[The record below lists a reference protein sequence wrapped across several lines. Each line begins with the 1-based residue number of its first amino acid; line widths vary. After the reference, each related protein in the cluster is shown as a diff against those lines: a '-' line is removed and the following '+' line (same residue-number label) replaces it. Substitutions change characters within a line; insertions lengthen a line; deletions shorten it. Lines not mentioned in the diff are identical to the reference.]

1 MNLSESSLPLVSI
14 AIPTYNRA
22 DSYLPQALESALNQT
37 YPNLEV
43 IVSDNC
49 STDRTK
55 AFVTGIAD
63 PRLRYFRH
71 DSNIGATG
79 NFNFCAEQAKGKY
92 ILLLHDDD
100 MIDNDFVESC
110 IEAADGSSEVGIIR
124 TGVRLIDSQG
134 TVIIEHP
141 NRAVGLPTGTFFRH
155 WFSAKTAI
163 YLCSTLFNR
172 QRLRETGGFK
182 SKHNCY
188 DDTMAV
194 CRLAA
199 KYGRVDAPEIKA
211 TFRMHEQQKG
221 AAERISDWCEDSVAL
236 LNLMCELAPESK
248 NELMREG
255 LRFFSRANYRRV
267 RRSSNSPVQRFIAT
281 FHVLRHFKFR
291 QLPSRNHFLV
301 ILNGSRLYDMLRYVK
316 QNWKYASSRA

>member
-1 MNLSESSLPLVSI
+1 
-14 AIPTYNRA
+14 
-22 DSYLPQALESALNQT
+22 
-37 YPNLEV
+37 
-43 IVSDNC
+43 
-49 STDRTK
+49 
-55 AFVTGIAD
+55 
-63 PRLRYFRH
+63 
-71 DSNIGATG
+71 
-79 NFNFCAEQAKGKY
+79 
-92 ILLLHDDD
+92 

-110 IEAADGSSEVGIIR
+110 MKAADGSSEVGIIR

-134 TVIIEHP
+134 NVIGERP

-163 YLCSTLFNR
+163 FLCSTLFNR
-172 QRLRETGGFK
+172 QRLKDTGGFK

-194 CRLAA
+194 FRLAA
-199 KYGRVDAPEIKA
+199 NYGRVDVPEIKA
-211 TFRMHEQQKG
+211 AFRMHEQQKG
-221 AAERISDWCEDSVAL
+221 PAEKISDWCEDSVAL

-248 NELMREG
+248 NDLLREG

-301 ILNGSRLYDMLRYVK
+301 ILSGSSLYDMLRHVK
-316 QNWKYASSRA
+316 RNCKCVFSRA